1 MKIEINQG
9 CMSDDIKVDGV
20 SLTYLANRNEIE
32 AKVLEHIL
40 PELKKRVL
48 AGNISI
54 TNVLG
59 QVVVAE
65 NLTQSEALK
74 QIDIS
79 KLTNGNYYLTYS
91 SSNYRTT
98 TIFVKK

>member
-20 SLTYLANRNEIE
+20 SLIYLENRNEIE

-54 TNVLG
+54 SNVIELFEYDEYEDLG
-59 QVVVAE
+59 YCEECGDSAS
-65 NLTQSEALK
+65 LTTWN
-74 QIDIS
+74 I
-79 KLTNGNYYLTYS
+79 
-91 SSNYRTT
+91 
-98 TIFVKK
+98 